1 MRLLKQDKNGSRTP
15 ADIER
20 KYQLGVIPNVKEEVE
35 SIKDEIVVDNYL
47 STTSTRAV
55 QNKVITEN
63 FNKKVNIVKG
73 KGLSTND
80 FTDEYKNM
88 IDGTYIQSHTHTNKD
103 VLDGITNTKINEWNN
118 KTNFTQTTLY
128 KSNTGEIGDVHFDI
142 NPVIFN
148 YIDIEY
154 GNVSNVHSVQRVY
167 EPIGKDVS
175 LSIASSDSSSLT
187 IRTET
192 IKINTS
198 GITRGTKHKFV
209 VNNSN
214 AVSTTTSESIT
225 DSDKIIIYRV
235 VGYNF

>member
-1 MRLLKQDKNGSRTP
+1 MVGDKMRLLKQDKNGSRTP

-154 GNVSNVHSVQRVY
+154 GNVSNVYSVQRVY

-175 LSIASSDSSSLT
+175 LSISSSDSSSLT

-192 IKINTS
+192 IQINTS
-198 GITRGTKHKFV
+198 GITRGSKHKFV

-214 AVSTTTSESIT
+214 AV
-225 DSDKIIIYRV
+225 
-235 VGYNF
+235 